1 MRIAFLI
8 SVENGLLYDAVWR
21 RWLEYTP
28 NHEYLVLVHAR
39 RPDNLTDGS
48 FAAEHL
54 IDVNITALQTEGELA
69 DPAKFAAA
77 RDNYD
82 VHRLL
87 LNKALQD
94 DEEDNPVTHFVF
106 CDSDSIPIKSFA
118 QARTYLASSTNGGEY
133 SLVQFCPHQIKT
145 EAGRKVLHMALVKYI
160 HALRQH
166 PEFARDIPITHWY
179 WHSKFTIFC
188 RNHAQTLCADAKMC
202 ALLPKYK
209 IANVCTHYP
218 MLVLSREHGD
228 EIVNVPTTFEAWGQ
242 DGQVRVY
249 HELTEEM
256 KPALRFENLLFAT
269 GMSPASGIADIV
281 ETELWD
287 QPHQVDP
294 KTGETAQYT
303 GL

>member
-1 MRIAFLI
+1 MRVAFLI
-8 SVENGLLYDAVWR
+8 CIENGLLYDEVWR

-28 NHEYLVLVHAR
+28 AHEYLVLVHAR
-39 RPDNLTDGS
+39 RPDALVADS

-54 IDVNITALQTEGELA
+54 IDVNITALPGADELD
-69 DPAKFAAA
+69 DPAKFAAV

-94 DEEDNPVTHFVF
+94 DESDNPVTHFVF
-106 CDSDSIPIKSFA
+106 CDSDSIPIKSFE
-118 QARTYLASSTNGGEY
+118 QARAYLAKTTNSGEY

-166 PEFARDIPITHWY
+166 PSFARDVPLTHWY
-179 WHSKFTIFC
+179 WHSKFTIFS
-188 RNHAQTLCADAKMC
+188 RRHAQTLCADDKMA
-202 ALLPKYK
+202 ALLPKYN
-209 IANVCTHYP
+209 ITNVCTHYP
-218 MLVLSREHGD
+218 MLVLSKEHGA
-228 EIVNVPTTFEAWGQ
+228 EIVNVPTTFEAWGE

-269 GMSPASGIADIV
+269 GLAPDSGVADVV
-281 ETELWD
+281 EEELWG

-294 KTGETAQYT
+294 NTGETAQYT